1 MAAAPIAVLDKRSGE
16 VSLRGKQHCSCAGG
30 VVVVFEG
37 RVYSPQWLSSGA
49 EALAERLQL
58 EGSVKAAEV
67 FLSEAD
73 GDFAFAIAERGRIV
87 AGRDALGVQPL
98 YYGESADAAAFA
110 SRRSALWALGIVEV
124 RSFPPGHLAIASRS
138 GFEFR
143 AVKTLSYSEPK
154 PLDLD
159 AAAVALRDLLW
170 ESVCRR
176 VSDVGEVAVAF
187 SGGLDSSIV
196 AFLASKCDVN
206 VNLIHVSLEDRAETA
221 DARKAAEALGLP
233 LRVHLFGEADV
244 EAAAAAVT
252 VLIEEDDP
260 VKVSIGIPFYWTAEK
275 AAAAGFRVLLAGQGA
290 DELFGGYQRYANAYL
305 TVGEER
311 VRRMMFDDVVR
322 LYESNLERDVKICG
336 FHGVELRLPFAAYA
350 LAEFAVA
357 LPAALK
363 LERKAGS
370 LRKLV
375 LRKAAETMGL
385 PASMVA
391 KPKKAVQYATG
402 VNAALRKLAGKQKTT
417 VSEYV
422 HKLFLR
428 QLGEK

>member
-1 MAAAPIAVLDKRSGE
+1 MAAAPIAVLDKQSGE
-16 VSLRGKQHCSCAGG
+16 VSLRGTRRCTCAGG
-30 VVVVFEG
+30 EVVVFEG
-37 RVYSPQWLSSGA
+37 RVYSPPWLSSGA
-49 EALAERLQL
+49 EALAERLRR
-58 EGSVKAAEV
+58 EGSVKAAEA
-67 FLSEAD
+67 FLGEAD
-73 GDFAFAIAERGRIV
+73 GDFAFAIADRGRIL

-98 YYGESADAAAFA
+98 YYGESRDVAALA
-110 SRRSALWALGIVEV
+110 SSRSALWALGIAEA
-124 RSFPPGHLAIASRS
+124 RSFPPGHLAIASRC

-143 AVKTLSYSEPK
+143 AVKTLRYSEPK

-159 AAAVALRDLLW
+159 AAAAALRNLLW
-170 ESVCRR
+170 ESVRRR
-176 VSDVGEVAVAF
+176 VSGVEEVAVAF
-187 SGGLDSSIV
+187 SGGLDSSVI
-196 AFLASKCDVN
+196 AFLASKCDVK
-206 VNLIHVSLEDRAETA
+206 VNLIHVSLENRAETA

-233 LRVHLFGEADV
+233 LQVHLFREKDV

-252 VLIEEDDP
+252 ALIEEDDP

-290 DELFGGYQRYANAYL
+290 DELFGGYLRYANAYL
-305 TVGEER
+305 SYGEER
-311 VRRMMFDDVVR
+311 VRRMMFDDLVR

-363 LERKAGS
+363 LERKADS

-375 LRKAAETMGL
+375 LRKAAENMGL
-385 PASMVA
+385 PVSIVA

-402 VNAALRKLAGKQKTT
+402 VNAALKKLAGKQRLT

-422 HKLFLR
+422 HGLFLK
-428 QLGEK
+428 QTVEK

>member
-16 VSLRGKQHCSCAGG
+16 VSLRGKQHCSCAGDVG
-30 VVVVFEG
+30 VVFEG

-67 FLSEAD
+67 FLSEAE

-98 YYGESADAAAFA
+98 YYGESADAAALA
-110 SRRSALWALGIVEV
+110 SSRRALWALGIVEA
-124 RSFPPGHLAIASRS
+124 RSFPPGHLAVVSRG

-159 AAAVALRDLLW
+159 AAAVALWRLLG

-176 VSDVGEVAVAF
+176 VSGVGEVAVAF
-187 SGGLDSSIV
+187 SGGLDSSVV

-206 VNLIHVSLEDRAETA
+206 VNLVHVSLEDRAETV

-233 LRVHLFGEADV
+233 LQVHLFGEADV

-252 VLIEEDDP
+252 ALIEEDDP
-260 VKVSIGIPFYWTAEK
+260 VKVSIGIPFYWVAEK

-336 FHGVELRLPFAAYA
+336 FHGVELRLPFATYA

-363 LERKAGS
+363 LERKAGA

-375 LRKAAETMGL
+375 LRKAAENMGL
-385 PASMVA
+385 PVSVTA

-402 VNAALRKLAGKQKTT
+402 VNAALKKLAGKQKLT
-417 VSEYV
+417 VGEYV
-422 HKLFLR
+422 HKLFLK
-428 QLGEK
+428 QTVKK